1 MKVYIA
7 TDMEGTVGVVNRQHT
22 HSGKPE
28 HSAARRWLTSE
39 INAAIAGAKRA
50 GADEF
55 VVLDS
60 HGNCLNILAD
70 QLDEDALLIS
80 GYPGMTTIGAITG
93 VDETFD
99 AAGFIGFHAREGTD
113 VGVLDHT
120 AYSET
125 VSRVI
130 INDKEVGEAGLVGAY
145 IGMFGVPVV
154 FAAGDQAHESQIKEL
169 VPNIA
174 YARTKTAVSR
184 YSAIHVHPNRAA
196 AMIQETAEDGVS
208 RRREIEPI
216 TFKAPITI
224 RVTFH
229 QPVMSQL
236 AEWVPGVKRVDSRT
250 LSFTHESYK
259 VVHGAFSAMCALSG
273 ETRRMLA

>member
-28 HSAARRWLTSE
+28 HPAARRWLTNE
-39 INAAIAGAKRA
+39 VNAAIAGAKKA

-70 QLDEDALLIS
+70 QLDEDALLIA

-93 VDETFD
+93 VDDTFD
-99 AAGFIGFHAREGTD
+99 AAGFIGFHAREGTEIA
-113 VGVLDHT
+113 VLDHT

-125 VSRVI
+125 VARVV
-130 INDKEVGEAGLVGAY
+130 INDHEVGEYGVVGAY
-145 IGMFGVPVV
+145 IGMYGVPVV
-154 FAAGDQAHESQIKEL
+154 FAAGDQAFEAQIKDL
-169 VPNIA
+169 IPNIA

-184 YSAIHVHPNRAA
+184 YSAINVHPNRAA
-196 AMIQETAEDGVS
+196 AMVRDAAEDGVS
-208 RRREIEPI
+208 RRDEIEPI
-216 TFKAPITI
+216 TFKAPITMK
-224 RVTFH
+224 VTFH

-250 LSFTHESYK
+250 LSFTADDYK
-259 VVHGAFSAMCALSG
+259 VVHGAFSSMCALSG
-273 ETRRMLA
+273 EVRRILA